1 MKLSISAVAGAA
13 ISFGTLIAAPAQS
26 RFMQADPIG
35 YDDGMNMY
43 TYTSNDP
50 VNRFDPT
57 GLDDVCA
64 STTGTRTQRCVQ
76 VDADGDGE
84 TSDDDLNSRQ
94 ETRLSRDF
102 GPFIWN
108 NGGSDI
114 SGEGLDVVGTA
125 SDTDKAMVRTVSQ
138 FVGATG
144 RADNWGQIRYIE
156 ANRRNR
162 LLFGIDAEYVP
173 WATDGGHGQ
182 QVDFGHIRFTGSYNR
197 TFWHLYNSPSNL
209 ARAMFHEQL
218 HTPIGDENSIH
229 YRLDAQAKRLFRGS
243 GLDAGGCWSYG
254 FGPC

>member
-1 MKLSISAVAGAA
+1 MNLRTSTVSGSIVGLVALAA
-13 ISFGTLIAAPAQS
+13 TPAHS

-35 YDDGMNMY
+35 YEDGMNMY
-43 TYTSNDP
+43 AYTSNDP
-50 VNRFDPT
+50 INRVDPT
-57 GLDDVCA
+57 GLDSVCA

-114 SGEGLDVVGTA
+114 SGEGLDVRGTA

-144 RADNWGQIRYIE
+144 RAGNWGQIRYIE
-156 ANRRNR
+156 ANRRNA
-162 LLFGIDAEYVP
+162 LLIGPDAEYVP
-173 WATDGGHGQ
+173 WATDGGHGRE
-182 QVDFGHIRFTGSYNR
+182 VDYGHMRFTGSYHQV
-197 TFWHLYNSPSNL
+197 FWHIYSSPSNL

-218 HTPIGDENSIH
+218 HAPIGDENSIH
-229 YRLDAQAKRLFRGS
+229 YRLDARAKRIFRGS